1 MVSDKYSNVYYDR
14 ARRKWFAKYSKTEQ
28 YCESERAAAKAA
40 DLILIANGKEPRNV
54 MKRVSQVKPDNET
67 ING

>member
-1 MVSDKYSNVYYDR
+1 MVSKNYSNVYYDR

-28 YCESERAAAKAA
+28 YCESEREAAKAA

-54 MKRVSQVKPDNET
+54 MKRVKPKLD
-67 ING
+67 